1 MVQSEVKAR
10 NAEHRYGYV
19 LAQKDSNT
27 FRLLYEN
34 WNSLGVFAGD
44 DKTTNL
50 NKLVKQY
57 QVDTIAGCEAQ
68 CDWGQ
73 APVNWQFGE
82 LIARWKD
89 KRLVAGRNITILVTN
104 AVRDQRGGASMMT
117 IGQITK
123 HVVDSGVDPTGLGRW
138 T

>member
-1 MVQSEVKAR
+1 MVQSEVKAN
-10 NAEHRYGYV
+10 NAEDRYGYV
-19 LAQKDSNT
+19 PAQKDSNT

-57 QVDTIAGCEAQ
+57 QVDTIAGCETQ
-68 CDWGQ
+68 CDWRQ
-73 APVNWQFGE
+73 APVDWQFGE
-82 LIARWKD
+82 LIARGKD

-104 AVRDQRGGASMMT
+104 AVRDQRSGASMMT
-117 IGQITK
+117 IGRIRK
-123 HVVDSGVDPTGLGRW
+123 HIVDSGVDSDGGPSSC
-138 T
+138 